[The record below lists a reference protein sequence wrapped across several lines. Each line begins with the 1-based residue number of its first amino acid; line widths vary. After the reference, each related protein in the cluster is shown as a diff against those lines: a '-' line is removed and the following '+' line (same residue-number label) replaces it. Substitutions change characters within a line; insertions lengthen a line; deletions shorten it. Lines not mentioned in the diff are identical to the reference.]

1 MINSE
6 LQKFIEGKLN
16 IDTLGVNISGD
27 FKTRSFKDIH
37 FIDYIGESINDNITF
52 VYYDV
57 KKRDKDFA
65 MC

>member
-6 LQKFIEGKLN
+6 LQKFIESKLN

-27 FKTRSFKDIH
+27 FKTRSFKDIY